1 MHIVVH
7 TAEVQKAC
15 FVFLQLASGA
25 LEPDQTER
33 VTKEI
38 LAAAACYVAEQWPA
52 SCFPEPGGNADHVTL
67 CPTANIES
75 VLPSAATIVV
85 QGAAEQP

>member
-15 FVFLQLASGA
+15 FVFLRLASGT

-38 LAAAACYVAEQWPA
+38 LAAAACYMVGP
-52 SCFPEPGGNADHVTL
+52 
-67 CPTANIES
+67 
-75 VLPSAATIVV
+75 
-85 QGAAEQP
+85 